1 MNKTD
6 FYKPISVRCTIHFQ
20 IEYFPQ
26 LNKKTLMKNIMF
38 IKSLLLFIYILAFPA
53 KEVQKFEC

>member
-6 FYKPISVRCTIHFQ
+6 FYKTISVQCTIHFQ

-26 LNKKTLMKNIMF
+26 LNKKNFDEK
-38 IKSLLLFIYILAFPA
+38 YH
-53 KEVQKFEC
+53 VY